1 MKALWEG
8 VKDGY
13 LRLVDP
19 LAGAL
24 ARLGVSPNTL
34 TTLGAVFT
42 VAAAVAFGTGRIML
56 GGWILSLTALF
67 DVLDGRVARRANR
80 ATVFGAFYDSTLDR
94 VGDGALMA
102 GLTMFY
108 ATSPAH
114 ASVPLMIVCLTGMV
128 GTFVISYTRARAE
141 ALGLDAKVGFL
152 QRPERFVLL
161 SAPQALFGLALGGK
175 VLAAIVIL
183 LAVTGWITAVQRIV
197 CVRRLTT
204 TEEIPRIR
212 VVGESSA
219 SVATQATRRA
229 HS

>member
-1 MKALWEG
+1 MKSLWAGIKE
-8 VKDGY
+8 GY
-13 LRLVDP
+13 LRLLDP
-19 LAGAL
+19 VAGAL
-24 ARLGVSPNTL
+24 ARMGVSPNAL
-34 TTLGAVFT
+34 TTIGAVST
-42 VAAAVAFGTGRIML
+42 VAAAVAFGLGYIML
-56 GGWILSLTALF
+56 GGWVLTLTALF

-94 VGDGALMA
+94 IGDGALMA

-108 ATSPAH
+108 ATSPRFS
-114 ASVPLMIVCLTGMV
+114 SVPLMITCLVGMI

-175 VLAAIVIL
+175 VLAAIVIF
-183 LAVTGWITAVQRIV
+183 LAVAAWITAVQRILF
-197 CVRRLTT
+197 VRSLTT

-212 VVGESSA
+212 VVDSSA
-219 SVATQATRRA
+219 PAGSQATRRA

>member
-1 MKALWEG
+1 MKSLWER
-8 VKDGY
+8 VKNGA
-13 LRLVDP
+13 LRLLDP
-19 LAGAL
+19 VAEAL
-24 ARLGVSPNTL
+24 ARMGVSPNAL
-34 TTLGAVFT
+34 TTIGAVFT
-42 VAAAVAFGTGRIML
+42 VAAAVAFGFGHIML
-56 GGWILSLTALF
+56 GGWVLSLTAFF

-108 ATSPAH
+108 ATSPRF
-114 ASVPLMIVCLTGMV
+114 ASVPLMIVCLVGMV

-141 ALGLDAKVGFL
+141 ALGIDAKVGFL

-175 VLAAIVIL
+175 VLAGIVIL
-183 LAVTGWITAVQRIV
+183 LAVTAWITAIQRILF
-197 CVRRLTT
+197 VRSLTT

-212 VVGESSA
+212 VVGENSA
-219 SVATQATRRA
+219 PVGQQTTRRA

>member
-1 MKALWEG
+1 MKSLWEG
-8 VKDGY
+8 IKNGA
-13 LRLVDP
+13 LRLLDP
-19 LAGAL
+19 VAGAL
-24 ARLGVSPNTL
+24 VRMGVSPNAL
-34 TTLGAVFT
+34 TTIGAVFT
-42 VAAAVAFGTGRIML
+42 VAAAAAFGLGYIML
-56 GGWILSLTALF
+56 GGWVLATTALF

-108 ATSPAH
+108 ATSPQF
-114 ASVPLMIVCLTGMV
+114 ASVPLMLACLVGMV
-128 GTFVISYTRARAE
+128 GTFVISYARARAE

-175 VLAAIVIL
+175 VLAGIVLL
-183 LAVTGWITAVQRIV
+183 LAVTSWVTAVQRILF
-197 CVRRLTT
+197 VRRLTT
-204 TEEIPRIR
+204 TEEIPRIH
-212 VVGESSA
+212 VVGDTSA
-219 SVATQATRRA
+219 PVGQQATRRA

>member
-1 MKALWEG
+1 MKSLWEG

-13 LRLVDP
+13 LRLMDP
-19 LAGAL
+19 VAGAL
-24 ARLGVSPNTL
+24 ARLGISPNTL
-34 TTLGAVFT
+34 TTIGVIST
-42 VAAAVAFGTGRIML
+42 VAAAVAFGFGHIRL
-56 GGWILSLTALF
+56 GGWVLSLTALF

-94 VGDGALMA
+94 IGDGALMA

-108 ATSPAH
+108 ATSPLH
-114 ASVPLMIVCLTGMV
+114 ASVPLMIVCLVGMI

-161 SAPQALFGLALGGK
+161 SAPQALFGLALGGM
-175 VLAAIVIL
+175 VLAAIVVL
-183 LAVTGWITAVQRIV
+183 LAVTAWVTAVQRIL

-204 TEEIPRIR
+204 TDEIPRIR
-212 VVGESSA
+212 VVGDNSA
-219 SVATQATRRA
+219 PVGQQATRRA

>member
-1 MKALWEG
+1 MKSLWAGIKE
-8 VKDGY
+8 GY
-13 LRLVDP
+13 LRLLDP
-19 LAGAL
+19 VAGAL
-24 ARLGVSPNTL
+24 ARMGVSPNAL
-34 TTLGAVFT
+34 TTIGAVFT
-42 VAAAVAFGTGRIML
+42 VAAAVAFGLGHIML
-56 GGWILSLTALF
+56 GGWVLSLTALF

-102 GLTMFY
+102 GLTVFY
-108 ATSPAH
+108 ATSPQFS
-114 ASVPLMIVCLTGMV
+114 SVPLMVTCLVGMI

-183 LAVTGWITAVQRIV
+183 LAVSAWITAIQRIM
-197 CVRRLTT
+197 CVRSLTT
-204 TEEIPRIR
+204 SEEIPRIR
-212 VVGESSA
+212 VVDSSA
-219 SVATQATRRA
+219 SAGPQATRRA

>member
-1 MKALWEG
+1 MKSLWAGIKE
-8 VKDGY
+8 GY
-13 LRLVDP
+13 LRLLDP

-24 ARLGVSPNTL
+24 ARMGVSPNAL
-34 TTLGAVFT
+34 TTIGAVST
-42 VAAAVAFGTGRIML
+42 VAAAGAFGLGHIML
-56 GGWILSLTALF
+56 GGWVLSLTALF

-94 VGDGALMA
+94 IGDGALMA

-108 ATSPAH
+108 ATSPQFS
-114 ASVPLMIVCLTGMV
+114 SVPLMVTCLVGMI

-175 VLAAIVIL
+175 VLAAIVIFL
-183 LAVTGWITAVQRIV
+183 TVSAWITAVQRIM
-197 CVRRLTT
+197 CVRSLTT
-204 TEEIPRIR
+204 SEEIPRIR
-212 VVGESSA
+212 VVDSSA
-219 SVATQATRRA
+219 PAGPPATRRA

>member
-1 MKALWEG
+1 MKSLWGGIKE
-8 VKDGY
+8 GY
-13 LRLVDP
+13 LRLIDP
-19 LAGAL
+19 VAGAL
-24 ARLGVSPNTL
+24 ARMGVSPNAL
-34 TTLGAVFT
+34 TTIGAIST
-42 VAAAVAFGTGRIML
+42 VGAAVAFGLGHIML
-56 GGWILSLTALF
+56 GGWVLSLTALF
-67 DVLDGRVARRANR
+67 DVLDGAVARRGNR

-108 ATSPAH
+108 ATSQQFY
-114 ASVPLMIVCLTGMV
+114 SVPLMLTCLVGMI

-183 LAVTGWITAVQRIV
+183 LAVSAWITAVQRIL
-197 CVRRLTT
+197 CVRSLTT
-204 TEEIPRIR
+204 SEEIPRIR
-212 VVGESSA
+212 VVDSSA
-219 SVATQATRRA
+219 PAGSQATRRA

>member
-1 MKALWEG
+1 MKSLWDG
-8 VKDGY
+8 VKNGF
-13 LRLVDP
+13 LRLLDP
-19 LAGAL
+19 VAGAL
-24 ARLGVSPNTL
+24 ARMGVSPNFL
-34 TTLGAVFT
+34 TTLGAIFT
-42 VAAAVAFGTGRIML
+42 VAAAVAFGLGHIML
-56 GGWILSLTALF
+56 GGWVLSLTALF

-108 ATSPAH
+108 ATSPLY
-114 ASVPLMIVCLTGMV
+114 ASVPLMIVCLVGMV

-161 SAPQALFGLALGGK
+161 SAPQALFGLALGGR
-175 VLAAIVIL
+175 VLAGIVIL
-183 LAVTGWITAVQRIV
+183 LAVAAWITAVQRILF
-197 CVRRLTT
+197 VRGLTT
-204 TEEIPRIR
+204 TEEIPRIH
-212 VVGESSA
+212 VVGDSTSP
-219 SVATQATRRA
+219 VGQQATRRA

>member
-1 MKALWEG
+1 MKSLWEG
-8 VKDGY
+8 VKAWF
-13 LRLVDP
+13 LRLLDP
-19 LAGAL
+19 VAGAL
-24 ARLGVSPNTL
+24 ARMGVSPNTL
-34 TTLGAVFT
+34 TTIGAVFT
-42 VAAAVAFGTGRIML
+42 VAAAVAFGFGYIML
-56 GGWILSLTALF
+56 GGWVLSLTAVF

-108 ATSPAH
+108 ATSPSF
-114 ASVPLMIVCLTGMV
+114 ASVPLMVVCLVGMV

-161 SAPQALFGLALGGK
+161 SAPQALFGLALDGK
-175 VLAAIVIL
+175 VLAGIVIL
-183 LAVTGWITAVQRIV
+183 LAVTAWITAIQRIQF
-197 CVRRLTT
+197 VRSLTT
-204 TEEIPRIR
+204 TETIPRIR
-212 VVGESSA
+212 VVGDNSA
-219 SVATQATRRA
+219 PVGQQATRRA

>member
-1 MKALWEG
+1 MKSLWAG
-8 VKDGY
+8 IKGGY
-13 LRLVDP
+13 LRLLDP

-24 ARLGVSPNTL
+24 ARMGVSPNAL
-34 TTLGAVFT
+34 TTIGAVST
-42 VAAAVAFGTGRIML
+42 VAAAVAFGLGHIML
-56 GGWILSLTALF
+56 GGWVLSLTALF

-94 VGDGALMA
+94 IGDGALMA

-108 ATSPAH
+108 ATSPQFS
-114 ASVPLMIVCLTGMV
+114 SVPLMVTCLVGMI

-175 VLAAIVIL
+175 VLAAIVIFL
-183 LAVTGWITAVQRIV
+183 TVSAWITAVQRIM
-197 CVRRLTT
+197 CVRSLTT
-204 TEEIPRIR
+204 SEEIPRIR
-212 VVGESSA
+212 VVDSSA
-219 SVATQATRRA
+219 PAGSPATRRA

>member
-1 MKALWEG
+1 MKSLWER

-13 LRLVDP
+13 LRLLDP
-19 LAGAL
+19 IAGAL
-24 ARLGVSPNTL
+24 ARMGVSPNAL
-34 TTLGAVFT
+34 TTLGAAFT
-42 VAAAVAFGTGRIML
+42 VAAAVAFGLGHIML
-56 GGWILSLTALF
+56 GGWVLSLTAVF

-102 GLTMFY
+102 GLTVFY
-108 ATSPAH
+108 ATSPSFG
-114 ASVPLMIVCLTGMV
+114 SVPLMIVCLAGMV
-128 GTFVISYTRARAE
+128 GTFLISYTRARAE

-175 VLAAIVIL
+175 VLAGIVIL
-183 LAVTGWITAVQRIV
+183 LAVSAWITAVQRILF
-197 CVRRLTT
+197 VRTLTT
-204 TEEIPRIR
+204 TEEIPRIH
-212 VVGESSA
+212 VVGEKSA
-219 SVATQATRRA
+219 PVGPQATRRA

>member
-8 VKDGY
+8 VKEGT
-13 LRLVDP
+13 LRLIDP
-19 LAGAL
+19 VAGLL
-24 ARLGVSPNTL
+24 ARMGVSPNAL
-34 TTLGAVFT
+34 TTLGAAFN
-42 VAAAVAFGTGRIML
+42 VAAAVAFGFGHIML
-56 GGWILSLTALF
+56 GGWVLSITAFF
-67 DVLDGRVARRANR
+67 DVLDGRVARRSNR

-102 GLTMFY
+102 GLTVFY
-108 ATSPAH
+108 ATSPAF
-114 ASVPLMIVCLTGMV
+114 ASVPLMVVCLVGMV

-161 SAPQALFGLALGGK
+161 SAPQALFGLALGGR
-175 VLAAIVIL
+175 VLAAIVIF
-183 LAVTGWITAVQRIV
+183 LAITAWVTAVQRIL

-204 TEEIPRIR
+204 TEEIPRIH
-212 VVGESSA
+212 VVGDSSA
-219 SVATQATRRA
+219 PVGQQATRRA

>member
-1 MKALWEG
+1 MKSLWAGIKE
-8 VKDGY
+8 GY
-13 LRLVDP
+13 LRLLDP
-19 LAGAL
+19 VAGAL
-24 ARLGVSPNTL
+24 ARMGVSPNAL
-34 TTLGAVFT
+34 TTIGAVFT
-42 VAAAVAFGTGRIML
+42 VAAAVAFGLGHIML
-56 GGWILSLTALF
+56 GGWVLSLTALF

-108 ATSPAH
+108 ATSPQFS
-114 ASVPLMIVCLTGMV
+114 SVPLMVTCLVGMI

-183 LAVTGWITAVQRIV
+183 LAVSAWITAIQRIM
-197 CVRRLTT
+197 CVRSLTT
-204 TEEIPRIR
+204 SEEIPRIR
-212 VVGESSA
+212 VVDSSA
-219 SVATQATRRA
+219 SAGPQATRRA

>member
-1 MKALWEG
+1 MKSLWAGIKE
-8 VKDGY
+8 GY
-13 LRLVDP
+13 LRLLDP
-19 LAGAL
+19 VAGAL
-24 ARLGVSPNTL
+24 ARMGVSPNAL
-34 TTLGAVFT
+34 TTIGAVFT
-42 VAAAVAFGTGRIML
+42 VAAAVGFGLGHIML
-56 GGWILSLTALF
+56 GGWVLSLTALF

-94 VGDGALMA
+94 IGDGALMA

-108 ATSPAH
+108 ATSPH
-114 ASVPLMIVCLTGMV
+114 FSSVPLMVTCLVGMI

-183 LAVTGWITAVQRIV
+183 LAVSAWITAIQRIM
-197 CVRRLTT
+197 CVRSLTT
-204 TEEIPRIR
+204 SEEIPRIR
-212 VVGESSA
+212 VVDSSA
-219 SVATQATRRA
+219 SAGPQATRRA

>member
-1 MKALWEG
+1 MKSLWAGIKE
-8 VKDGY
+8 GY
-13 LRLVDP
+13 LRLLDP
-19 LAGAL
+19 VAGAL
-24 ARLGVSPNTL
+24 ARMGVSPNAL
-34 TTLGAVFT
+34 TTIGGVFT
-42 VAAAVAFGTGRIML
+42 VAAAVAFGLGHIML
-56 GGWILSLTALF
+56 GGWVLSLTALF

-94 VGDGALMA
+94 IGDGALMA

-108 ATSPAH
+108 ATSPQFS
-114 ASVPLMIVCLTGMV
+114 SVPLMVTCLVGMI

-183 LAVTGWITAVQRIV
+183 LAVSAWITAIQRIM
-197 CVRRLTT
+197 CVRSLTT
-204 TEEIPRIR
+204 SEEIPRIR
-212 VVGESSA
+212 VVDSSA
-219 SVATQATRRA
+219 SAGPQATRRA

>member
-1 MKALWEG
+1 MKSLWAEI
-8 VKDGY
+8 KEAY
-13 LRLVDP
+13 LRLLDP

-24 ARLGVSPNTL
+24 ARVGVSPNAL
-34 TTLGAVFT
+34 TTIGAVST
-42 VAAAVAFGTGRIML
+42 VAAAVAFGLGHIML
-56 GGWILSLTALF
+56 GGWVLSLTALF

-94 VGDGALMA
+94 IGDGALMA

-108 ATSPAH
+108 ATSPQFS
-114 ASVPLMIVCLTGMV
+114 SVPLMLASLVGMI

-175 VLAAIVIL
+175 VLAAIVIFV
-183 LAVTGWITAVQRIV
+183 AVSAWITAVQRIL
-197 CVRRLTT
+197 CVRSLTT
-204 TEEIPRIR
+204 SEEIPRIR
-212 VVGESSA
+212 VVDSSA
-219 SVATQATRRA
+219 PAGSQATRRA

>member
-1 MKALWEG
+1 MKSLWAGIKE
-8 VKDGY
+8 GY
-13 LRLVDP
+13 LRLLDP
-19 LAGAL
+19 VAGAL
-24 ARLGVSPNTL
+24 ARMGVSPNAL
-34 TTLGAVFT
+34 TTIGGVFT
-42 VAAAVAFGTGRIML
+42 VAAAVAFGLGHIML
-56 GGWILSLTALF
+56 GGWVLSLTALF

-108 ATSPAH
+108 ATSPQFS
-114 ASVPLMIVCLTGMV
+114 SVPLMVTCLVGMI

-183 LAVTGWITAVQRIV
+183 LAVSAWITAIQRIM
-197 CVRRLTT
+197 CVRSLTT
-204 TEEIPRIR
+204 SEEIPRIR
-212 VVGESSA
+212 VVDSSA
-219 SVATQATRRA
+219 SAGPQATRRA